1 MTPPGADPDG
11 DFAMQK
17 APFYSRQ
24 LQPGRDAATDSLGKE
39 RYQQCYEPRHTAYVR
54 KGSPDSA

>member
-1 MTPPGADPDG
+1 
-11 DFAMQK
+11 MQK

-39 RYQQCYEPRHTAYVR
+39 RYQQCYDRGQTMSVEEATELLL
-54 KGSPDSA
+54 G